1 MSWKLLDEPVRK
13 DTNYTWWKEFLWYRW
28 QIWTNINI
36 NQNIIV
42 KTDLL
47 LDFHHIKGWN
57 RFLSLSWARYWKPL
71 SYFSNKKHSYLD
83 PILLQKYFILWNTK
97 EDRTSSTQ
105 VTANLTNVSKVEKSF
120 DFQETQ
126 PRNQKVYIINDV
138 NWNILKSQK
147 NNFVSDFI
155 RFYNQWCLGGTL
167 SSGQQIFD
175 AFITVF
181 FIKN

>member
-1 MSWKLLDEPVRK
+1 MIKVFKCGYYYQNLWKSMSWKLLDEPVRK

-57 RFLSLSWARYWKPL
+57 RFLSLSWARYWKAL
-71 SYFSNKKHSYLD
+71 SYYSNKKHSYLD
-83 PILLQKYFILWNTK
+83 PILLQKYFIRWSTK

-105 VTANLTNVSKVEKSF
+105 VTANLTNVFKGRKVIWFPGNSTQKS
-120 DFQETQ
+120 ESLH
-126 PRNQKVYIINDV
+126 Y
-138 NWNILKSQK
+138 
-147 NNFVSDFI
+147 
-155 RFYNQWCLGGTL
+155 
-167 SSGQQIFD
+167 
-175 AFITVF
+175 
-181 FIKN
+181 